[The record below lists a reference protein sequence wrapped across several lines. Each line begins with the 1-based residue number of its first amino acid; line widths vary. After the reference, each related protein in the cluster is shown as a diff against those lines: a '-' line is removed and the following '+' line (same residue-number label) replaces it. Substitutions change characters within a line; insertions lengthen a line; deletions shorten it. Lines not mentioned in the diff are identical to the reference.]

1 MRKKQN
7 QFKKKK
13 KILPASTL
21 IRIKEIYS
29 NLDDERKG
37 YVTID
42 NIRQKFTYGFT
53 HKDIDKL
60 FD

>member
-1 MRKKQN
+1 
-7 QFKKKK
+7 
-13 KILPASTL
+13 L